1 MGSIWERKIKKF
13 MSQSKKIGKISA
25 PKYITAYDP
34 LIKRRVV
41 FIVKN
46 GWAISL
52 VTGHK
57 FWYGN

>member
-1 MGSIWERKIKKF
+1 MVGWTKK
-13 MSQSKKIGKISA
+13 SGRN

-34 LIKRRVV
+34 IIKRRVV
-41 FIVKN
+41 YVVID

-57 FWYGN
+57 FWYGE